1 LRFSVEESPPSQCQ
15 VELGADLQ
23 SLCQHLKEIANEKF
37 GLKVFET
44 LVLII
49 TEQAAWNKS
58 SLLLKIQK

>member
-1 LRFSVEESPPSQCQ
+1 MRFSVEESPPSQCQ

-37 GLKVFET
+37 ALKVFET

-49 TEQAAWNKS
+49 TEQVPWNKS
-58 SLLLKIQK
+58 SL